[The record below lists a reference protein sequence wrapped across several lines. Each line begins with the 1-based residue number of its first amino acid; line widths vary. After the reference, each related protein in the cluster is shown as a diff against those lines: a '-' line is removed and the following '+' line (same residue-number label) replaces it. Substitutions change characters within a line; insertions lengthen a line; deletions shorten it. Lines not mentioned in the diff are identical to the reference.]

1 MGSPGYNRLVLVRD
15 IMQAAPTPVTNDTSL
30 AEAARLLASSNG
42 TDLYLVDDAGKLI
55 GVLTEGDVIRAILPD
70 LAEIHR
76 AGGSVIDAMD
86 AFVAK
91 GRRLAE
97 HSIRPYVIPEPL
109 SVAPTD
115 HAAVAATL
123 MTERQIRRLPV
134 VADGHLV
141 GAISR
146 GDIVG
151 RMIGA
156 GPPA

>member
-1 MGSPGYNRLVLVRD
+1 
-15 IMQAAPTPVTNDTSL
+15 
-30 AEAARLLASSNG
+30 
-42 TDLYLVDDAGKLI
+42 
-55 GVLTEGDVIRAILPD
+55 
-70 LAEIHR
+70 
-76 AGGSVIDAMD
+76 MD

-151 RMIGA
+151 RVIGA

>member
-1 MGSPGYNRLVLVRD
+1 MYDQLVLVRD

-30 AEAARLLASSNG
+30 AEAARLLASSNA
-42 TDLYLVDDAGKLI
+42 TDLYLVDDAGQLV
-55 GVLTEGDVIRAILPD
+55 GVLTEGDVIRAVLPD

-134 VADGHLV
+134 VADGRLV
-141 GAISR
+141 GSISR

-151 RMIGA
+151 CVIGA
-156 GPPA
+156 GAAG